1 MNTSGIATYREKIEQ
16 VVDKHRDFLGDEAAG
31 LCAEH
36 SIPAAKKLQE
46 ELAAIADAERLLKIG
61 IVGRVNSGKSS
72 LLNALLFE
80 GQSILPKA
88 ATPMTAALAVLSH
101 GEVEQAEVEFF
112 TSKDLEDIA
121 AKAGEYER
129 QLEKITDELLAEKGS
144 KRRSL
149 RNPRGSM
156 SSEERDRVRRS
167 AVRDMRKDYP
177 VLTASH
183 EQHESIKSSGISVE
197 RLGASKLLDLSGDL
211 SALQG
216 QLEDYVG
223 ADGLYMPFTK
233 SVNIRLPQENLQD
246 IEIVDTPGINDPVQS
261 REQRTQDL
269 LSQCDVVL
277 VVSPASQFM
286 NKVDQELMG
295 RITTKQGVRELY
307 VAAVRVDTELF
318 ASEKEKYDGQLDRV
332 LDGITEDLGGHLK
345 KVIADLKKNYPEE
358 GDTYDQLLKEGQSR
372 VIHSSSICESL
383 KQRFGEEDGWDEA
396 MKYLW
401 NRLQRS
407 YPDYFSATD
416 EHRSALNLD
425 KLSNLS
431 AIRSIVEQV
440 RARKQEILKERI
452 KAYVHDKSQSLQD
465 LKAGLLAFAEDRQ
478 AEIEGTDIQRL
489 KEQRR
494 KLEASLKEA
503 SLDIED
509 AKDDSIDCIETSMR
523 DELKRGIKRG
533 ELLRDLDKEEIVR
546 TEMHDEGWIKTKM
559 VPRRHRT
566 FRTNAIVN
574 RLKNFS
580 NDLTEEVEDK
590 TEDKKKDWRN
600 DLNRRMTKV
609 LRNHFDD
616 DRFEPS
622 MIRRVTK
629 KTVDDV
635 SISDF
640 EYDNRMPPELKPQGV
655 LKDDKGEAFLNDAR
669 EYANKLCRDL
679 KRETRAYIT
688 RFTSEMKKIPLE
700 RLLLEQFQK
709 ELASLE
715 KSIEN
720 KEMELKRINR
730 IKGELKK
737 IE

>member
-1 MNTSGIATYREKIEQ
+1 MNASGIVTYREKIEQ
-16 VVDKHRDFLGDEAAG
+16 VVDKRRDFLGDEAAG

-112 TSKDLEDIA
+112 TPEDLEDIE
-121 AKAGEYER
+121 AKAEEYER
-129 QLEKITDELLAEKGS
+129 QLKEITDALLAEKES
-144 KRRSL
+144 KSRSL

-156 SSEERDRVRRS
+156 SSEERDRVRRR
-167 AVRDMRKDYP
+167 AARKMREDYP
-177 VLTASH
+177 VLAASH
-183 EQHESIKSSGISVE
+183 EQQEKIKDSGISVE
-197 RLGASKLLDLSGDL
+197 SLGASKLLDLSGDL

-223 ADGLYMPFTK
+223 ADGPYMPFTK
-233 SVNIRLPQENLQD
+233 SVNIRLPQKNLQD

-261 REQRTQDL
+261 REQRTRDL
-269 LSQCDVVL
+269 LSRCDVVL

-307 VAAVRVDTELF
+307 VAAVKVDTELF

-332 LDGITEDLGGHLK
+332 LDGITEGLGGHLK

-396 MKYLW
+396 MKHLW

-416 EHRSALNLD
+416 EYRSALNLD

-431 AIRSIVEQV
+431 AIQSIVEQV
-440 RARKQEILKERI
+440 RARKQEILEERI
-452 KAYVHDKSQSLQD
+452 DAYVHDKSQSLQD
-465 LKAGLLAFAEDRQ
+465 LKAGLLAFAEERQ

-494 KLEASLKEA
+494 TLEASLKEA

-509 AKDDSIDCIETSMR
+509 AKDDSVDRIGKSMRNEVRIRDEDLKRKIETEER
-523 DELKRGIKRG
+523 DRIEHYEEGIIFK
-533 ELLRDLDKEEIVR
+533 KTR
-546 TEMHDEGWIKTKM
+546 TKVHKTI
-559 VPRRHRT
+559 
-566 FRTNAIVN
+566 RTNAIVN
-574 RLKNFS
+574 HLSHFS
-580 NDLTEEVEDK
+580 ENLVEEVVEK
-590 TEDKKKDWRN
+590 AEEKKKDWRKE
-600 DLNRRMTKV
+600 LNRNMTKI
-609 LRNHFDD
+609 LRENFPDD
-616 DRFEPS
+616 SLEAS
-622 MIRRVTK
+622 VIRRVISS
-629 KTVDDV
+629 TVKAIPV
-635 SISDF
+635 PDF
-640 EYDNRMPPELKPQGV
+640 EYQMPPKLKPQGV
-655 LKDDKGEAFLNDAR
+655 LEDAKA
-669 EYANKLCRDL
+669 EKFFNTACDYANDLCIGLR
-679 KRETRAYIT
+679 KEIRAYVR

-700 RLLLEQFQK
+700 KRLLEQLQ
-709 ELASLE
+709 EDLASLE

-720 KEMELKRINR
+720 KEMVLKRINL